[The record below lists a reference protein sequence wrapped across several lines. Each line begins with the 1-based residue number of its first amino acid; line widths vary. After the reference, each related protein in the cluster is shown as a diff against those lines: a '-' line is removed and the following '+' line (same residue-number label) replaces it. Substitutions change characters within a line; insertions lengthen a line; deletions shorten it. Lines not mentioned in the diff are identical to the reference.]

1 LRVVV
6 CMSGGVDSTVAAH
19 ILKEQ
24 GHDLAGLTFWFWSF
38 RNAPDFAGQTKCC
51 NLDVAAQAAAEIGI
65 PHETV
70 DASDVFR
77 DVVLSDYVDRY
88 RQGETPNPCGRCN
101 RFVRFELAL
110 RYAREHGFDAVA
122 SGHHVRL
129 TEEADGTLALRRG
142 ADAGKDQTYFLYGL
156 TQEVLGSLRFPVGDR
171 TKAEVF
177 DIARRNGLTAAEL
190 PESQDLCFAAAGET
204 RFLFAEED
212 LAPGPILD
220 AEGREVGRHRGLPRY
235 TIGQRRGLG
244 VPSSAPLYVI
254 EIDPKRN
261 ALVVGGEEA
270 LLRSELTAVDANYV
284 SGSPPEEGACVD
296 AKIRYRSSPSSA
308 VLTAPSGDRFGL
320 HFDKPQRAITPGQI
334 AAIYDGDRLLGGGTI
349 ARERPND

>member
-190 PESQDLCFAAAGET
+190 PESQDLCFAAVDTVACRATRSASAG
-204 RFLFAEED
+204 
-212 LAPGPILD
+212 
-220 AEGREVGRHRGLPRY
+220 
-235 TIGQRRGLG
+235 
-244 VPSSAPLYVI
+244 
-254 EIDPKRN
+254 
-261 ALVVGGEEA
+261 
-270 LLRSELTAVDANYV
+270 V
-284 SGSPPEEGACVD
+284 SGSPRAL
-296 AKIRYRSSPSSA
+296 RSTSSRSTRSETPLSSEARKPSCAQS
-308 VLTAPSGDRFGL
+308 
-320 HFDKPQRAITPGQI
+320 
-334 AAIYDGDRLLGGGTI
+334 
-349 ARERPND
+349 